1 MINIRHTGIVVKD
14 PEKMISFYRDVLGF
28 VLEKE
33 SEETGE
39 YINELLSINTG
50 YVKTMK
56 LADPNGVLLEFLYF
70 KKLQDEKTC
79 EIYTRGITHLVLTV
93 DDVDGLYEK
102 LKNEGWIH

>member
-50 YVKTMK
+50 YVKTM
-56 LADPNGVLLEFLYF
+56 
-70 KKLQDEKTC
+70 
-79 EIYTRGITHLVLTV
+79 
-93 DDVDGLYEK
+93 
-102 LKNEGWIH
+102 